1 MGSSMVRRTKKPVIA
16 YVLIAVKPRREYDV
30 FEALKQF
37 QEVKDSLITYG
48 EWDIVAR
55 VEVDTFEELDRVLY
69 HIRKVNGVEYTATLI
84 GV

>member
-1 MGSSMVRRTKKPVIA
+1 MIA

-30 FEALKQF
+30 FDALKQF
-37 QEVKDSLITYG
+37 QEIKDALITYG

-55 VEVDTFEELDRVLY
+55 VEVKTFEELDKVLY
-69 HIRKVNGVEYTATLI
+69 HIRRVDGVEYTATLI

>member
-1 MGSSMVRRTKKPVIA
+1 MGSAMTRRARKPVIA

-30 FEALKQF
+30 FDALKQF
-37 QEVKDSLITYG
+37 QEIKDALITYG

-55 VEVDTFEELDRVLY
+55 VEVKTFEELDKVLY
-69 HIRKVNGVEYTATLI
+69 HIRRVDGVEYTATLI